1 MKSKFFIIFVLVSFF
16 LSGAVYSQNQ
26 SDSEEKTVEELFL
39 QSIEMTVI
47 GEMATDHSRE
57 AKLDALKAIEEMI
70 SEGRASEN
78 DQDLLTVLEYL
89 SMEGNGV
96 QVREAGL
103 LINNFPE
110 VRRRSCES
118 LGDLG
123 GEIAK
128 ASLINVLLT
137 EDEPMVLAEA
147 AYALGTIGINDDNQ
161 VTQALSYSILG
172 QNIMSPDNNY
182 AFAVLLAFEKIAE
195 SNSGISDPSAI
206 RALVRI
212 QNGNYIK
219 TVQRKAK
226 SVIDKLRT
234 Y

>member
-1 MKSKFFIIFVLVSFF
+1 MKNKFFVIFILISFF

-26 SDSEEKTVEELFL
+26 TDKREKTVEELFL
-39 QSIEMTVI
+39 QSIELTVI
-47 GEMATDHSRE
+47 GEMATNLSRDSKLE
-57 AKLDALKAIEEMI
+57 ALAAIEEMI
-70 SEGRASEN
+70 EGGRTSEN
-78 DQDLLTVLEYL
+78 DRDLLSVLEYL

-96 QVREAGL
+96 QMREAGL

-110 VRRRSCES
+110 VRRRACES
-118 LGDLG
+118 LGDMG

-147 AYALGTIGINDDNQ
+147 AYALGTIGINNDNQ

-219 TVQRKAK
+219 TVQRKAN
-226 SVIDKLRT
+226 SVIDKLRA